1 MPIKVKFGDEVLV
14 TRKMEK
20 KMTKAEIIGWVVG
33 WILFLV
39 YPIMVAVHFLFIRK
53 GF

>member
-1 MPIKVKFGDEVLV
+1 MSEAE
-14 TRKMEK
+14 TRSTK

-33 WILFLV
+33 GILFLA
-39 YPIMVAVHFLFIRK
+39 YPLMVFVHFVFIRK

>member
-1 MPIKVKFGDEVLV
+1 MSEAEVRP
-14 TRKMEK
+14 TK

-33 WILFLV
+33 WILFLG
-39 YPIMVAVHFLFIRK
+39 YPIMIAVHFIFIRK